1 MLSASAVRREGV
13 SVAESDNV
21 CIEEY
26 VHGDSLALHVGS
38 NAGFLE
44 ISTSAQSP
52 QNCPKSRNS
61 LAGPHAVGLAKSLY
75 AH

>member
-1 MLSASAVRREGV
+1 MLSASAVLREGM
-13 SVAESDNV
+13 SVAESDTV
-21 CIEEY
+21 FLEAY
-26 VHGDSLALHVGS
+26 APGDSLVLHVGS